1 MTTLENE
8 NQEEIDNCSRY
19 SLRKWEERVFG
30 TSYEEHKNF
39 FPIAQ
44 VKRQTAL
51 SSIAAKTI
59 DKLEKIYKKVLICL
73 IVIIF
78 IDLYFLFF

>member
-8 NQEEIDNCSRY
+8 NQEETDDYSRY

-30 TSYEEHKNF
+30 TSYEEPKKKF
-39 FPIAQ
+39 SITQ

-51 SSIAAKTI
+51 SNVSAKTSAR
-59 DKLEKIYKKVLICL
+59 
-73 IVIIF
+73 
-78 IDLYFLFF
+78 

>member
-8 NQEEIDNCSRY
+8 NQEETDDYPRY

-30 TSYEEHKNF
+30 TSYEEPKNF

-44 VKRQTAL
+44 VKRQTSL
-51 SSIAAKTI
+51 SNVSDKTNGN
-59 DKLEKIYKKVLICL
+59 LYKC
-73 IVIIF
+73 
-78 IDLYFLFF
+78 

>member
-8 NQEEIDNCSRY
+8 NQEETDDYSRY

-30 TSYEEHKNF
+30 TSYEEPKNF

-44 VKRQTAL
+44 VKRQTVL
-51 SSIAAKTI
+51 SNVSAKTNG
-59 DKLEKIYKKVLICL
+59 KLYKC
-73 IVIIF
+73 
-78 IDLYFLFF
+78 